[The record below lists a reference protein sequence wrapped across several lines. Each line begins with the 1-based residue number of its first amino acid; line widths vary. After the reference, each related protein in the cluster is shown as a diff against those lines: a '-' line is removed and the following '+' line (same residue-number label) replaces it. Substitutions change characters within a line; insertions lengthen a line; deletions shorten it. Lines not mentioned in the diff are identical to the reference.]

1 MQARHLEKECLVS
14 GAHWT
19 DVSWEIKAYVHYA
32 PETGARWAGERTR
45 GGRVCLPLD
54 WTESWLCC
62 FPDSSDGKESAYNI
76 GDLGS
81 IPGLWRSPGEGNGNP
96 LQYSC
101 LENPMDRGAGQA
113 TVHGVTE
120 SQTQLNDLA
129 HTQGMG
135 YSSEP
140 PPPLQEFQ
148 ARSRY

>member
-1 MQARHLEKECLVS
+1 
-14 GAHWT
+14 
-19 DVSWEIKAYVHYA
+19 
-32 PETGARWAGERTR
+32 
-45 GGRVCLPLD
+45 
-54 WTESWLCC
+54 
-62 FPDSSDGKESAYNI
+62 
-76 GDLGS
+76 
-81 IPGLWRSPGEGNGNP
+81 
-96 LQYSC
+96 
-101 LENPMDRGAGQA
+101 MDRGAGQA